1 MDIVLQNGAFQAKWN
16 LTEHGSLWIERE
28 ESISEVGCIHTC
40 QGLELDYIGVIIGP
54 DLIAINGQI
63 ITDVSKRSKSD
74 ASIKGIKKM
83 MKESPEVAEEKGREI
98 ILNTYRTLLTRGMKG
113 CYVHCVDPELAKY
126 LSGIWCY

>member
-1 MDIVLQNGAFQAKWN
+1 MDIVLQNGAYKAKWN

-54 DLIAINGQI
+54 DLIVRNGQI
-63 ITDVSKRSKSD
+63 VTDVSKRSKSD
-74 ASIKGIKKM
+74 ASIKGIKKL

-98 ILNTYRTLLTRGMKG
+98 ILNTYRTLLIRGMKG

-126 LSGIWCY
+126 LSNF